1 MARISSAR
9 PMNRGECVSAVA
21 ASLGTTLQ
29 SVIAFTRPDVGKQIL
44 DRRRAAQV
52 IESWNTRQNRG
63 RLVWLHGSSVGE
75 LLGATPTINALRNLE
90 SLNLVVTHFS
100 PSGAVALDRL
110 QPENAPQDH

>member
-44 DRRRAAQV
+44 DRRQAVQA
-52 IESWNTRQNRG
+52 IESWNTHQNSD
-63 RLVWLHGSSVGE
+63 RLVWLHGSSAGE
-75 LLGATPTINALRNLE
+75 LLGATPTINALRKLE